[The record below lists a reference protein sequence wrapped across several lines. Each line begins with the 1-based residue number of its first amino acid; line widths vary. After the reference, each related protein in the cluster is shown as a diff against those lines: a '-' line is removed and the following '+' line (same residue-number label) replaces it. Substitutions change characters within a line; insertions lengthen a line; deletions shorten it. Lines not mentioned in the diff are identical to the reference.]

1 MADSFGFAR
10 KVNLP
15 FAEAVRAV
23 RVAAT
28 REGFELLATNGAG
41 ETGEGPE
48 LAIFDLHDRE
58 LWTESLRLRP
68 EAALVFPCR
77 AVVKAIDGGN
87 AMLYV
92 TDPVQ
97 MLMPLARS
105 ELEPVI
111 ADLNRRLWRTYLR
124 VVVQDAGFGDV

>member
-41 ETGEGPE
+41 EAGDGPD
-48 LAIFDLHDRE
+48 LAIFDLHDRK
-58 LWTESLRLRP
+58 LWAESLRLRP
-68 EAALVFPCR
+68 ETALVFPCR
-77 AVVKAIDGGN
+77 AVVKAIDSGN
-87 AMLYV
+87 AMLFV